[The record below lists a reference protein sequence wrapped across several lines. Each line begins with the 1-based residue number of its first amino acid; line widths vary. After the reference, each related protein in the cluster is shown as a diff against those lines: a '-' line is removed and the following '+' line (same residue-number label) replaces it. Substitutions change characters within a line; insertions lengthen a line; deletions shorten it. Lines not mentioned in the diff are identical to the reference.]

1 MCTTQRLKGLVSTC
15 DAMGHRL
22 KPFVDWLGDY
32 LNPTIKG
39 TVFEHLGAF
48 DMQDSSQGE
57 DCWLEKDI
65 LWCLGDLLVY
75 KGSIPGPGDVSG
87 GHFQLHTKARQY
99 NKFSQHSAIFSPSSF
114 SV

>member
-1 MCTTQRLKGLVSTC
+1 
-15 DAMGHRL
+15 L